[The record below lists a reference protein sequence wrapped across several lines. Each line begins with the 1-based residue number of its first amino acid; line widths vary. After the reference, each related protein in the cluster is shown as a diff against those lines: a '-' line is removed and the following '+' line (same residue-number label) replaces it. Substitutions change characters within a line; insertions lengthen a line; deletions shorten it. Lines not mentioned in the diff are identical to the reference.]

1 MEKGKIIR
9 SLFYKFTERFAVKL
23 IGLVIGILLA
33 RLLTPEILGQVAILE
48 IFVNLSF
55 VLIDDGVNSAL
66 VQSKTADERDYVTV
80 FFITAGIVAFA
91 IGLLQLF
98 APAIAAYYKSPALVR
113 PLRFYAFSLVFSSF
127 NSIQVARMQREMRFR
142 EMMYCN
148 LAATVLAG
156 ALGVALAYSGAGLW
170 ALVAY
175 HFGQI
180 VVACLAT
187 FLVLRW
193 IPHGRFSAESARR
206 LGGFGLKMLLASLIT
221 NLYNSL
227 RPLII
232 GRRYSTEDLGYYD
245 RGQKFSTTVSMNLD
259 AAIRSVMF
267 PVLSRSQDE
276 SEQFLAILRRMKKTG
291 CFLIFPVM
299 FGMAATA
306 EPLIRMLLK
315 EQWLPAA
322 PYLALL
328 SCAEAQVPLTSS
340 NLVALKSL
348 GRSDLYSR
356 QELLRRAL
364 MLVVL
369 LISVFAF
376 DTALAI
382 AVSFLVSAWIDVWV
396 TSLPLKKL
404 LGYSFTDQLRDVWK
418 SGLAAVVMAGAVWAL
433 GLLPLSLA
441 PLLIMQIM
449 LGGAVYLGLSLLLKN
464 ESLAYIL
471 SLRKRRR
478 AAS

>member
-1 MEKGKIIR
+1 MDKSKVVR
-9 SLFYKFTERFAVKL
+9 SLIYKFTERFAVKL
-23 IGLVIGILLA
+23 IGLVIGIVLA

-91 IGLLQLF
+91 ICLLQLF

-156 ALGVALAYSGAGLW
+156 TLGIALAYCSAGLW
-170 ALVAY
+170 SLVAY

-180 VVACLAT
+180 VVSCLAT

-206 LGGFGLKMLLASLIT
+206 LGGFGVKMLVASVIT

-276 SEQFLAILRRMKKTG
+276 SEQFLSILRRMKKTG

-299 FGMAATA
+299 LGIAAVA
-306 EPLIRMLLK
+306 EPLIRLLLK

-322 PYLALL
+322 PYLTLL
-328 SCAEAQVPLTSS
+328 SVAEAQVPLTSS

-356 QELLRRAL
+356 QELLRRTL
-364 MLVVL
+364 MLIVL

-376 DTALAI
+376 DTTLAI
-382 AVSFLVSAWIDVWV
+382 AVSFLISAWIDAWV

-404 LGYSFTDQLRDVWK
+404 LGYAFADQLRDVWK
-418 SGLAAVVMAGAVWAL
+418 SGLTALVM
-433 GLLPLSLA
+433 
-441 PLLIMQIM
+441 
-449 LGGAVYLGLSLLLKN
+449 GGAVYALDFLPLSPAPLLAVQVMLGGTVYLLLNLALKN
-464 ESLAYIL
+464 ESLLYLL
-471 SLRKRRR
+471 SALKNRR
-478 AAS
+478 AA

>member
-1 MEKGKIIR
+1 
-9 SLFYKFTERFAVKL
+9 
-23 IGLVIGILLA
+23 
-33 RLLTPEILGQVAILE
+33 
-48 IFVNLSF
+48 
-55 VLIDDGVNSAL
+55 
-66 VQSKTADERDYVTV
+66 
-80 FFITAGIVAFA
+80 
-91 IGLLQLF
+91 
-98 APAIAAYYKSPALVR
+98 
-113 PLRFYAFSLVFSSF
+113 
-127 NSIQVARMQREMRFR
+127 MQREMRFR

-170 ALVAY
+170 SLVAY

-180 VVACLAT
+180 VAACLAT

-206 LGGFGLKMLLASLIT
+206 LGGFGLKMLLASVIT

-276 SEQFLAILRRMKKTG
+276 SEQFLAILRRMKKIG

-299 FGMAATA
+299 FGMAAVA
-306 EPLIRMLLK
+306 EPLIRLLLK

-322 PYLALL
+322 PYLVLL

-364 MLVVL
+364 MLIVL

-382 AVSFLVSAWIDVWV
+382 AVSFLISAWIDVAYQRLCLRHGAGHRGELSDLRV
-396 TSLPLKKL
+396 DRR
-404 LGYSFTDQLRDVWK
+404 LGHVPAAENAAGLRLCR
-418 SGLAAVVMAGAVWAL
+418 S
-433 GLLPLSLA
+433 A
-441 PLLIMQIM
+441 PGRLEI
-449 LGGAVYLGLSLLLKN
+449 
-464 ESLAYIL
+464 
-471 SLRKRRR
+471 RPCRRR
-478 AAS
+478 HGRGRMGARASSALPRAAADYADHARRGALPRPEPANEK